1 MLNTILQTLKLKVSN
16 DDQDTRRT
24 NERRESDSCVGIIDG
39 VSYPVHNWSK
49 GGILLTGDD
58 RQFGVND
65 IKTVTLRFKLADRV
79 VNVLHSGRVLRKG
92 SDKFVIQFAPLTQN
106 IERQFNHIVDD
117 YIAQEFVNS
126 QI

>member
-1 MLNTILQTLKLKVSN
+1 MLNTILQTLKLKASN
-16 DDQDTRRT
+16 DDQDARRAY
-24 NERRESDSCVGIIDG
+24 ERRESDNCIGIIDG

-58 RQFGVND
+58 RQFSVND
-65 IKTVTLRFKLADRV
+65 VKTVTLRFKLEDRV

-92 SDKFVIQFAPLTQN
+92 HDKFVLQFAPLTQS

-117 YIAQEFVNS
+117 YVAQAFANS
-126 QI
+126 QM